1 MAAFSVL
8 YTINIAVSNLSLQLV
23 TVPVGPAVS
32 RTSKSLTSDLV
43 PSSRPSFDA
52 SLHHPH
58 LEHLLQGQVHP
69 DQACQSATSHRWRWL
84 CVSSKGEAVILC

>member
-23 TVPVGPAVS
+23 TVPVGRITS
-32 RTSKSLTSDLV
+32 RLSTALTIVTV
-43 PSSRPSFDA
+43 PSSCPSFNA
-52 SLHHPH
+52 ALYHSH
-58 LEHLLQGQVHP
+58 LEHLLQRQVYF

-84 CVSSKGEAVILC
+84 CVSAVNDQ